1 MNVITIIWFG
11 NMAEVIWKELVWTG
25 STRDTN
31 IKELLTIL
39 KGYGP
44 MEVLYFERPG
54 AYSGALSIWLDESGV
69 KQVTIFHLEVTGEK
83 CRSTGRNAL
92 EHLRRIFA
100 GEVYAEN
107 PGSCGGIQVE
117 QPNLESALFWIKM
130 FEEKLVQSVE
140 GDLMYI
146 DEETS
151 PEDLESLKAKYS
163 S

>member
-1 MNVITIIWFG
+1 
-11 NMAEVIWKELVWTG
+11 MAEVIWKELVWTG
-25 STRDTN
+25 STRDTS

-44 MEVLYFERPG
+44 TEVLHFERPG

-69 KQVTIFHLEVTGEK
+69 KQLTIFHLEVTGEK
-83 CRSTGRNAL
+83 RRGTGRNAL

-100 GEVYAEN
+100 GEIYAQN
-107 PGSCGGIQVE
+107 PGSCGGIHVE

-130 FEEKLVQSVE
+130 FEEKMVQSVE

-146 DEETS
+146 DEVTS
-151 PEDLESLKAKYS
+151 SDELADLKVKYS
-163 S
+163 LGCKSGYKSI